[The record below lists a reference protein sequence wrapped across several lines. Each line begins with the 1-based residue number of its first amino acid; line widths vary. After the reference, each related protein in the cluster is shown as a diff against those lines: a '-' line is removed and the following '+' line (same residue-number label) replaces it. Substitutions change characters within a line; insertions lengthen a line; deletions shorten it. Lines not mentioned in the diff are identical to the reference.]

1 MDSITQITLGAAVG
15 EAFAGKK
22 VKYKAAAW
30 GAFLGTLPDLDVLAN
45 PFLDSVNQLY
55 FHRGMS
61 HSVLFCLL
69 AAPLIGWAINKFHT
83 KDNLGWKVWT
93 KLAFWVFITHILID
107 LATTYGTQILYPLTN
122 RPYTLD
128 SVFIIDPLFT
138 LPVILGLITALLL
151 KGRSDTGSAINKAG
165 LAIGAAYL
173 VWGWGIKS
181 HINAVFEENFN
192 HQHGYHHE
200 MKTTPNGP
208 STFLWNAYIIKS
220 DTVYQSVYSIFDEEK
235 TVNFEA
241 IPRNS
246 HLIEP
251 YINDRGVET
260 LLWFSRGY
268 YTVQKENDNLVFYDL
283 RFGRSDFWLTD
294 SGDVPYVWRNEILI
308 DQNNTAYS
316 FILSNPSFE
325 ARSAVLDRYWKR
337 LLGEE

>member
-69 AAPLIGWAINKFHT
+69 AAPLIGWGINKIHS
-83 KDNLGWKVWT
+83 KDNLGWKTWT
-93 KLAFWVFITHILID
+93 KLTFWVFITHIFID
-107 LATTYGTQILYPLTN
+107 LATTYGTQILSPITN

-138 LPVILGLITALLL
+138 LPVFLGLMTALLF
-151 KGRSDTGSAINKAG
+151 KSRTNAGSMINKTG

-181 HINAVFEENFN
+181 HVNAVFEDNFDRE
-192 HQHGYHHE
+192 YAYYHE

-208 STFLWNAYIIKS
+208 SSFLWNAYIIKS
-220 DTVYQSVYSIFDEEK
+220 DTVYQSVYSIFDDDK
-235 TVNFEA
+235 IVDFES

-251 YINDRGVET
+251 YINDRGVEA

-268 YTVQKENDNLVFYDL
+268 YTVQKENDQLVFYDL

-294 SGDVPYVWRNEILI
+294 RNDIPFVWRNEILI
-308 DQNNTAYS
+308 NREKVAHS
-316 FILSNPSFE
+316 FNLSNPSFE
-325 ARSAVLDRYWKR
+325 ARSAVLNRYWDR
-337 LLGEE
+337 IWGDE